1 MDNVIYNRYR
11 ELACTSIFY
20 AINEYLGAENND
32 TEDDL
37 FIKWV
42 YDCEWFDLLPLN
54 RELVIKG
61 VMNLKREGVKRIYY
75 VDAWKGYKVRTKWQ
89 NEE

>member
-20 AINEYLGAENND
+20 AINEYLKAENND

-61 VMNLKREGVKRIYY
+61 VMNLKREGVKSIYY